1 MKDAINVSG
10 INLFRTRSTAMK
22 GLKDLDFALTP
33 FVAIWEVTQSC
44 DLMCRHCRAE
54 AMRSRDPRELTT
66 EEGRRLLDDIRSMGT
81 GIMILSGG
89 DPVKR
94 EDIFDLVRHGAD
106 NGLRMA
112 TIPAATPAL
121 TLGLVQKLKNA
132 GLSQIAISLDRP
144 DSESHDTFRGVTG
157 AFDLTMKGADYAREA
172 GIPLQINTT
181 LGAHNIDRFDDIA
194 ARVRDLGVVFWEVFF
209 LVPMGRGRLLRQLKA
224 SQYEILFEILYRF
237 SKEVDF
243 IVKISEAQH
252 YRRYVMEQEMRKSRE
267 STGGNVVNLPDR
279 LTRDFG
285 PGGSIGLAPKG
296 VNSGN
301 GFVFVSHI
309 GDVYPSGFLPIPAGN
324 VRNESVVDIY
334 RNSPLFV
341 ELRDYGRLKGK
352 CRLCEY
358 RNICGGARA
367 RAYAGTGDY
376 MQSEPYCAY
385 IPESYKR
392 KRSLPESFC
401 AAGI

>member
-1 MKDAINVSG
+1 
-10 INLFRTRSTAMK
+10 MK

-54 AMRSRDPRELTT
+54 AMSKRDPRELST
-66 EEGRRLLDDIRSMGT
+66 EEGCALLDAIRSMGT
-81 GIMILSGG
+81 EIMILSGG
-89 DPVKR
+89 DPIKR
-94 EDIFDLVRHGAD
+94 EDIFDLIRHGAGI
-106 NGLRMA
+106 GLRMA

-121 TLGLVQKLKNA
+121 TLEIVRKLKDA
-132 GLSQIAISLDRP
+132 GLSQMALSLDGP
-144 DSESHDTFRGVTG
+144 DSESHDTFRGVPG
-157 AFDLTMKGADYAREA
+157 AFDLTMKGAGYARSA
-172 GIPLQINTT
+172 GLPLQINTT
-181 LGAHNIDRFDDIA
+181 FGAHNIDRFDEIA
-194 ARVRDLGVVFWEVFF
+194 SLVRELGVVFWEVFF

-224 SQYEILFEILYRF
+224 SQYEELFGKLYRF
-237 SKEVDF
+237 SKGVDF
-243 IVKISEAQH
+243 IVKITEAQH
-252 YRRYVMEQEMRKSRE
+252 YRRYVMEQEMKKRPE
-267 STGGNVVNLPDR
+267 GAGTGGVSLPDR

-301 GFVFVSHI
+301 GFVFISHI
-309 GDVYPSGFLPIPAGN
+309 GDVYPSGFLPIPCGN

-334 RNSPLFV
+334 RNSPLFRK
-341 ELRDYGRLKGK
+341 LRDYGMLKGK

-358 RNICGGARA
+358 RNVCGGSRA
-367 RAYAGTGDY
+367 RAYAVTGDY

-385 IPESYKR
+385 IPASYKT
-392 KRSLPESFC
+392 KRSSGESTC

>member
-1 MKDAINVSG
+1 MRVANNLSG
-10 INLFRTRSTAMK
+10 INPFITRSAAMK
-22 GLKDLDFALTP
+22 GLRDLDFALTP

-44 DLMCRHCRAE
+44 DLACRHCRAE
-54 AMRSRDPRELTT
+54 AIDRRDPRELTT

-81 GIMILSGG
+81 EIMILSGG
-89 DPVKR
+89 DPIKR
-94 EDIFDLVRHGAD
+94 EDIFDLIRHGAGI
-106 NGLRMA
+106 GLRMA

-121 TLGLVQKLKNA
+121 TPWLVRKLKDA
-132 GLSQIAISLDRP
+132 GLSQIAFSLDGP
-144 DSESHDTFRGVTG
+144 DSESHDTFRGVPG

-181 LGAHNIDRFDDIA
+181 FGAHNIDRFEEIA
-194 ARVRDLGVVFWEVFF
+194 ALVRDLGVVFWEVFF

-224 SQYEILFEILYRF
+224 SQYEELFEKLYRF

-243 IVKISEAQH
+243 IVKITEAQH
-252 YRRYVMEQEMRKSRE
+252 YRRYVMERE
-267 STGGNVVNLPDR
+267 TRNRADGAGGVGLPDR

-309 GDVYPSGFLPIPAGN
+309 GDVYPSGFLPIPGGN
-324 VRNESVVDIY
+324 VRSESVIDIY

-358 RNICGGARA
+358 RSVCGGSRA
-367 RAYAGTGDY
+367 RAYAVTGDY
-376 MQSEPYCAY
+376 MQSEPFCAY

-392 KRSLPESFC
+392 KRSFGEGSC